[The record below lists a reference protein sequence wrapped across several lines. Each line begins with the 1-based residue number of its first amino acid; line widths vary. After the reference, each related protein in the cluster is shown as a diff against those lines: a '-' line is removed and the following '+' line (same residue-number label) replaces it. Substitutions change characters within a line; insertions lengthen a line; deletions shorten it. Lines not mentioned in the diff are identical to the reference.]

1 MALSQPGPRQPEE
14 LAAHRRQQLQE
25 SSSPGPA
32 DSRSP
37 HQEPSSPGPA
47 EPRSPHQEP
56 CSPGPA
62 GSPSPH
68 QESLL
73 AGPAEPRSP
82 HQEPCSPGPAGS
94 PSPHQELLL
103 AGPAE
108 PRSPPQESLLAGPA
122 EPRSPPQESLP
133 EGPAEPRSPH
143 QESPPAGP
151 SEPRSPPQESRPEGP
166 AEPRSPH
173 QESPPQESPPA
184 GPAEPCSPPQESLLA
199 GLAEPRSPPQESP
212 PAGPAEPRKPPQESR
227 PAGPAEPRSP
237 HQESPPQESRPEGPA
252 EPRSPHQE
260 SPHQESPPQESR
272 PEGPAEPR
280 SPHQE
285 SPPQESPPAGP
296 AEPCS
301 PPQESL
307 LAGLAKPRSPPQE
320 SPPAGPAELQP
331 SAAPGLGRQLR
342 VVLTPLPAAAWPRP
356 QKRLLSARSPA
367 GKRLCLEPDS
377 GPGAAPGSPPGP
389 SSAARGQDGLRDV
402 DSDGSDGGDAAPDGY
417 SHLSAYERKRLKNI
431 TENAKFFAALKLHE
445 SAARLNQL
453 TTKRQSRV
461 TKRAK
466 PKKVEDEPALRR
478 SMRLLREPPLDIPL
492 LDTFSKPEA
501 EEYPQVPVGP
511 FPMVPEGQA
520 ESSKWTEAILSTWM
534 RISEVKVEDAE
545 QGTPD
550 IKRYRESLSSM
561 VLREENI
568 RKVVKSRV
576 CSMAIHPSQSTILVA
591 AGDKLGCVG
600 LWNVSCGTEEGAHTF
615 IPHNFPV
622 NCMHFSP
629 CNPAHLL
636 SLSNDTL
643 RCGDVTRAVFDE
655 ICRTEEDFSCFDFL
669 EENACSAIVSH
680 WDGRVAVVD
689 RRTPGV
695 SSELCVDIGFR
706 KTRTVHVHP
715 VNKQYFLAAG
725 SVDVC
730 VFDVRYLRNSKENKP
745 LSSLTGHTKSVTSA
759 YFSPVTGSRVVTV
772 CADDWLR
779 VYDTTSLSSTVTLL
793 SSIRHNNNT
802 GRWLSRF
809 RATWDPKQEHCFLVG
824 SMAQPRQ
831 IEVFQDTGK
840 LLHSFYNVDC
850 LGSVCSINVVHPSQS
865 VLVGGNSSGRLHV
878 FK

>member
-32 DSRSP
+32 
-37 HQEPSSPGPA
+37 

-62 GSPSPH
+62 GSRSPHQEPCSPGPAGSRSPH

-73 AGPAEPRSP
+73 AGPAEPRSLPQESLPEGPAEPRSPPQESLLAGPSEPRSPHQESTPAGPSEPRSP

-94 PSPHQELLL
+94 
-103 AGPAE
+103 
-108 PRSPPQESLLAGPA
+108 RSS
-122 EPRSPPQESLP
+122 
-133 EGPAEPRSPH
+133 H
-143 QESPPAGP
+143 
-151 SEPRSPPQESRPEGP
+151 
-166 AEPRSPH
+166 
-173 QESPPQESPPA
+173 
-184 GPAEPCSPPQESLLA
+184 
-199 GLAEPRSPPQESP
+199 
-212 PAGPAEPRKPPQESR
+212 QESR

-237 HQESPPQESRPEGPA
+237 HQESPPQESLPEGPA
-252 EPRSPHQE
+252 EPRSP
-260 SPHQESPPQESR
+260 PQESL
-272 PEGPAEPR
+272 PAGPAEPR
-280 SPHQE
+280 SPPQE

-296 AEPCS
+296 AEPRSPQQES
-301 PPQESL
+301 PPQESPP
-307 LAGLAKPRSPPQE
+307 AGPAGSRSPHQE

-402 DSDGSDGGDAAPDGY
+402 DSDGSDGGDAAPDGH

-478 SMRLLREPPLDIPL
+478 SMRLLREPPLDVPL
-492 LDTFSKPEA
+492 LDTFSRPEA

-511 FPMVPEGQA
+511 LPMVPEGQA
-520 ESSKWTEAILSTWM
+520 ESSKWTEAVLSTWM
-534 RISEVKVEDAE
+534 RISEVKAEDAE

-550 IKRYRESLSSM
+550 IKRYQESLSSM

-576 CSMAIHPSQSTILVA
+576 CSMAIHPSESTILVA

-669 EENACSAIVSH
+669 EENACTAIVSH

-745 LSSLTGHTKSVTSA
+745 LSSLTGHTKSVASA

-809 RATWDPKQEHCFLVG
+809 RAIWDPKQEHCFLVG